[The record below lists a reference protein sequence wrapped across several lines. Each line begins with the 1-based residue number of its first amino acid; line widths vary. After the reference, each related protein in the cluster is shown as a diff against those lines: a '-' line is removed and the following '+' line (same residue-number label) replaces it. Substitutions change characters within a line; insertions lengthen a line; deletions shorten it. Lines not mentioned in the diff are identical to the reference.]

1 MLIVKKKM
9 GERGMSRLFVK
20 EKSFYKLILSIAVPV
35 VLQNMITIGVN
46 IMDTLMLGNYGEIQ
60 LSASSLANEFINI
73 YHIMCMGMSMGA
85 AVLTAQYY
93 GAGNNPSL
101 KKIVTIV
108 LRMGLVI
115 AAAFTVVTL
124 LFPEELMRLYTPDE
138 AVIEKGVL
146 YFRISAVTYV
156 LLGVSLILTNILRTV
171 HQVRFPLVLSIVT
184 FFVNVFFN
192 WVFIY
197 GRLGAPE
204 MQIEGAAL
212 GTVIARLVECGS
224 LVTYFFVF
232 DKRIGYRIKDLFMKC
247 GDHVRVYI
255 TYAIPVMVSDTLL
268 ALGNS
273 AVSII
278 MGHIGAS
285 FVAANSI
292 ISQTVRLSTV
302 FNQGLSSASSVITG
316 NTLGKGE
323 RDKAYHQGV
332 TFLCLSILIGLAA
345 AVVIL
350 LISPLLV
357 ESFNITQETK
367 DIAYQLMASVS
378 VMMVFQTVQSVL
390 TKGVLR
396 GGGDTRFLMLA
407 DILFLWLASIPL
419 GYLCGLV
426 WHLSPFWIYAALKI
440 DWVIKSVWCIF
451 RLRSK
456 KWIRVVQA

>member
-1 MLIVKKKM
+1 
-9 GERGMSRLFVK
+9 MSRLFVK

-456 KWIRVVQA
+456 KWIRVVL

>member
-1 MLIVKKKM
+1 
-9 GERGMSRLFVK
+9 MSRLFVK

-46 IMDTLMLGNYGEIQ
+46 IMDTLMLGNYGEVQ

-278 MGHIGAS
+278 MGHIVAS

-345 AVVIL
+345 AVIIL

>member
-1 MLIVKKKM
+1 
-9 GERGMSRLFVK
+9 MSRLFVK

-124 LFPEELMRLYTPDE
+124 LFPAELMRLYTPDE

>member
-1 MLIVKKKM
+1 
-9 GERGMSRLFVK
+9 MSGLFVK

-224 LVTYFFVF
+224 LVTYFFVC

>member
-1 MLIVKKKM
+1 
-9 GERGMSRLFVK
+9 MSRLFVK

-46 IMDTLMLGNYGEIQ
+46 IMDTLMLGNYGEVQ

-345 AVVIL
+345 AVIIL

-407 DILFLWLASIPL
+407 DILFLWLVSIPL

>member
-1 MLIVKKKM
+1 
-9 GERGMSRLFVK
+9 MSRLFVK

-115 AAAFTVVTL
+115 AATFTVVTL

-345 AVVIL
+345 AVIIL

>member
-1 MLIVKKKM
+1 
-9 GERGMSRLFVK
+9 MSRLFVK

-212 GTVIARLVECGS
+212 GTVSARLVECGS

-345 AVVIL
+345 AVIIL

>member
-1 MLIVKKKM
+1 
-9 GERGMSRLFVK
+9 MSRLFVK

-46 IMDTLMLGNYGEIQ
+46 IMDTLMLGNYGEVQ

-146 YFRISAVTYV
+146 YFRISAMTYV

-232 DKRIGYRIKDLFMKC
+232 DKRIGYRTKDLFMKC

-323 RDKAYHQGV
+323 RAKAYHQGV

-345 AVVIL
+345 AVIIL

>member
-1 MLIVKKKM
+1 
-9 GERGMSRLFVK
+9 MSRLFVK

-46 IMDTLMLGNYGEIQ
+46 IMDTLMLGNYGEVQ

>member
-1 MLIVKKKM
+1 
-9 GERGMSRLFVK
+9 MSRLFVK

-46 IMDTLMLGNYGEIQ
+46 IMDTLMLGNYGEVQ

-292 ISQTVRLSTV
+292 ISQTVGLSTV

-345 AVVIL
+345 AVIIL

-367 DIAYQLMASVS
+367 DIAYQLMGSVS

>member
-1 MLIVKKKM
+1 
-9 GERGMSRLFVK
+9 MSRLFVK

-46 IMDTLMLGNYGEIQ
+46 IMDTLMLGNYGEVQ

-138 AVIEKGVL
+138 AVIEKGAL

-255 TYAIPVMVSDTLL
+255 TYAIPVMVSDSLL

-345 AVVIL
+345 AVIIL

-357 ESFNITQETK
+357 ESFNITRETK

>member
-1 MLIVKKKM
+1 
-9 GERGMSRLFVK
+9 MSRLFVK

-212 GTVIARLVECGS
+212 GTVTARLVECGS

-345 AVVIL
+345 AVIIL

>member
-1 MLIVKKKM
+1 
-9 GERGMSRLFVK
+9 MSRLFVK

-46 IMDTLMLGNYGEIQ
+46 IMDTLMLGNYGEVQ

-212 GTVIARLVECGS
+212 GTVIARLVECSS

-345 AVVIL
+345 AVIIL

-407 DILFLWLASIPL
+407 DILFLWLVSIPL

>member
-1 MLIVKKKM
+1 
-9 GERGMSRLFVK
+9 MSRLFVK

-93 GAGNNPSL
+93 GAGNNESL

-115 AAAFTVVTL
+115 AAAFTAVTL

-171 HQVRFPLVLSIVT
+171 HQVRFPLILSVVT

-197 GRLGAPE
+197 GHLGAPE

-232 DKRIGYRIKDLFMKC
+232 DKRIGYRIKDFFMKC

-332 TFLCLSILIGLAA
+332 TFLCLSVLIGLAA
-345 AVVIL
+345 AVIIL

-440 DWVIKSVWCIF
+440 DWVIKSIWCIF

>member
-1 MLIVKKKM
+1 MKSVWIV
-9 GERGMSRLFVK
+9 L
-20 EKSFYKLILSIAVPV
+20 LCL
-35 VLQNMITIGVN
+35 L
-46 IMDTLMLGNYGEIQ
+46 
-60 LSASSLANEFINI
+60 
-73 YHIMCMGMSMGA
+73 GA

-232 DKRIGYRIKDLFMKC
+232 DKRISYRIKDLFMKC

-345 AVVIL
+345 AVIIL

>member
-1 MLIVKKKM
+1 
-9 GERGMSRLFVK
+9 MSRLFVK

-46 IMDTLMLGNYGEIQ
+46 IMDTLMLGNYGEVQ

-101 KKIVTIV
+101 KKIVTLV

-278 MGHIGAS
+278 RGHIGAS

-345 AVVIL
+345 AVIIL

>member
-1 MLIVKKKM
+1 
-9 GERGMSRLFVK
+9 MSRLFVK

-46 IMDTLMLGNYGEIQ
+46 IMDTLMLGNYGEVQ

-124 LFPEELMRLYTPDE
+124 LFPEELMQLYTPDE

-345 AVVIL
+345 AVIIL

-357 ESFNITQETK
+357 ENFNITQETK

>member
-1 MLIVKKKM
+1 
-9 GERGMSRLFVK
+9 MSRLFVK

-46 IMDTLMLGNYGEIQ
+46 IMDTLMLGNYSEVQ

-212 GTVIARLVECGS
+212 GTVIARLVECSS

-345 AVVIL
+345 AVIIL

>member
-1 MLIVKKKM
+1 
-9 GERGMSRLFVK
+9 MSRLFVK

-46 IMDTLMLGNYGEIQ
+46 IMDTLMLGNYGEVQ

-197 GRLGAPE
+197 GRLGPPE

-345 AVVIL
+345 AVIIL

>member
-1 MLIVKKKM
+1 
-9 GERGMSRLFVK
+9 MSRLFVK

-115 AAAFTVVTL
+115 AAVFTVVTL

-138 AVIEKGVL
+138 AVIDKGVL

>member
-1 MLIVKKKM
+1 
-9 GERGMSRLFVK
+9 MSRLFVK

-440 DWVIKSVWCIF
+440 NWVIKSVWCIF

>member
-1 MLIVKKKM
+1 
-9 GERGMSRLFVK
+9 MSRLFVK

-247 GDHVRVYI
+247 GDHVRVYT

-345 AVVIL
+345 AVIIL

>member
-1 MLIVKKKM
+1 
-9 GERGMSRLFVK
+9 MSRLFVK

-46 IMDTLMLGNYGEIQ
+46 IMDTLMLGNYGEVQ

-101 KKIVTIV
+101 KKIVTLV

-345 AVVIL
+345 AVIIL

>member
-1 MLIVKKKM
+1 
-9 GERGMSRLFVK
+9 
-20 EKSFYKLILSIAVPV
+20 
-35 VLQNMITIGVN
+35 
-46 IMDTLMLGNYGEIQ
+46 
-60 LSASSLANEFINI
+60 
-73 YHIMCMGMSMGA
+73 
-85 AVLTAQYY
+85 
-93 GAGNNPSL
+93 
-101 KKIVTIV
+101 
-108 LRMGLVI
+108 
-115 AAAFTVVTL
+115 
-124 LFPEELMRLYTPDE
+124 MRLYTPDE

-345 AVVIL
+345 AVIIL

>member
-1 MLIVKKKM
+1 
-9 GERGMSRLFVK
+9 MSRLFVK

-46 IMDTLMLGNYGEIQ
+46 IMDTLMLGNYGEVQ

-419 GYLCGLV
+419 GYLCGSV

-456 KWIRVVQA
+456 KWIRVVL

>member
-1 MLIVKKKM
+1 
-9 GERGMSRLFVK
+9 MSRLFVK

-46 IMDTLMLGNYGEIQ
+46 IMDTLMLGNYGEVQ

-138 AVIEKGVL
+138 AVIDKGVL

>member
-1 MLIVKKKM
+1 
-9 GERGMSRLFVK
+9 MSRLFVK

-197 GRLGAPE
+197 GRLGATE

-278 MGHIGAS
+278 MRHIGAS

-345 AVVIL
+345 AVIIL

>member
-1 MLIVKKKM
+1 
-9 GERGMSRLFVK
+9 MSRLFVK

-407 DILFLWLASIPL
+407 DILFLWLASIPQ

>member
-1 MLIVKKKM
+1 
-9 GERGMSRLFVK
+9 MSRLFVK

-46 IMDTLMLGNYGEIQ
+46 IMDTLMLGNYGEVQ

-115 AAAFTVVTL
+115 AAAFAVVTL

-184 FFVNVFFN
+184 FCVNVFFN

-224 LVTYFFVF
+224 LVAYFFVF

>member
-1 MLIVKKKM
+1 
-9 GERGMSRLFVK
+9 MSRLFVK

-46 IMDTLMLGNYGEIQ
+46 IMDTLMLGNYGEVQ

-345 AVVIL
+345 AVIIL

-367 DIAYQLMASVS
+367 GIAYQLMASVS

>member
-1 MLIVKKKM
+1 
-9 GERGMSRLFVK
+9 MSRLFVK

-115 AAAFTVVTL
+115 AATFTVVTL

-184 FFVNVFFN
+184 FCVNVFFN

-345 AVVIL
+345 AVIIL

-357 ESFNITQETK
+357 ESFNITQETR

>member
-1 MLIVKKKM
+1 
-9 GERGMSRLFVK
+9 MSRLFVK

-46 IMDTLMLGNYGEIQ
+46 IMDTLMLGNYGEVQ

-124 LFPEELMRLYTPDE
+124 LFPEELMQLYTPDE
-138 AVIEKGVL
+138 DVIEKGVL

-247 GDHVRVYI
+247 SDHVRVYI

-345 AVVIL
+345 AVIIL

>member
-1 MLIVKKKM
+1 
-9 GERGMSRLFVK
+9 MSRLFVK

-115 AAAFTVVTL
+115 AATFTVVTL

-184 FFVNVFFN
+184 FCVNVFFN